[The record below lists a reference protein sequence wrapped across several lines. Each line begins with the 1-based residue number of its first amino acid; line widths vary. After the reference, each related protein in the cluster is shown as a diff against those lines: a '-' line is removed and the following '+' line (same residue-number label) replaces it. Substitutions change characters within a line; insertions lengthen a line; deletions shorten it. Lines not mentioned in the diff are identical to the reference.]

1 MERLGKS
8 TEVDKCN
15 TKLVGKIIFKG
26 LMKLIL
32 MGQKTSL
39 RALEMVINRCV
50 IDKND
55 DKSTVTYSG
64 LSKRLKVLIILKVY
78 ISI

>member
-1 MERLGKS
+1 M
-8 TEVDKCN
+8 
-15 TKLVGKIIFKG
+15 GKIIFKG

-39 RALEMVINRCV
+39 RALEMVINRCI

-55 DKSTVTYSG
+55 DESTVTYSG
-64 LSKRLKVLIILKVY
+64 LSKRLKVLIILKGY

>member
-1 MERLGKS
+1 
-8 TEVDKCN
+8 
-15 TKLVGKIIFKG
+15 
-26 LMKLIL
+26 MKLIL

-39 RALEMVINRCV
+39 RALEMVINRCI

-55 DKSTVTYSG
+55 DESTVTYSG
-64 LSKRLKVLIILKVY
+64 LSKRLKVLIILKGY